1 MPARPVQYSCMT
13 IVVVVYLSQMH
24 SCSTCVED
32 SGTRQVWSRNL
43 RVQILMLE
51 LVLALALALV
61 LVLALVPVLVLAL
74 ALVLVLALVPV
85 LVLGVFQAVE
95 DTLFDVQNNTA
106 RYAHTCIST
115 IAMYVWDSS
124 ADQQISKASQYM
136 AQDRSL

>member
-51 LVLALALALV
+51 L
-61 LVLALVPVLVLAL
+61 AL

-106 RYAHTCIST
+106 
-115 IAMYVWDSS
+115 
-124 ADQQISKASQYM
+124 
-136 AQDRSL
+136 

>member
-51 LVLALALALV
+51 LVLALAL
-61 LVLALVPVLVLAL
+61 
-74 ALVLVLALVPV
+74 VLVLALVPV

-106 RYAHTCIST
+106 
-115 IAMYVWDSS
+115 
-124 ADQQISKASQYM
+124 
-136 AQDRSL
+136 